1 MSEARIKMLRKET
14 HIGASLKLWSL
25 LPTTEAFTEIVKR
38 AHLHAAHWKASIE
51 GTMPP
56 YRCPDAWLG
65 ARRILHE
72 AHDCARGDPVCRS
85 CWLGDDAMWVR
96 IRL

>member
-1 MSEARIKMLRKET
+1 MLRKET

-25 LPTTEAFTEIVKR
+25 LPITEAFTENVKR
-38 AHLHAAHWKASIE
+38 AHLQAAHWKASIE

-65 ARRILHE
+65 AR
-72 AHDCARGDPVCRS
+72 GNPVCPS
-85 CWLGDDAMWVR
+85 CCLGDDAMWVR
-96 IRL
+96 IWL